1 MGQPIL
7 TTLSTEIAI
16 NLLWNVKYNVQLNLA
31 TVLIKCIMLHL
42 LYFKYLPPYHWYFSY
57 KYCFLCNKFFRI
69 ALCNI
74 FFNSQPYSFV
84 WPNQATQFYHQF
96 LTEVFSFISFSYYYT
111 LTITCYLNQPVLL

>member
-31 TVLIKCIMLHL
+31 NVLIKCIMLHL
-42 LYFKYLPPYHWYFSY
+42 LYFKYLPHTTGISHT
-57 KYCFLCNKFFRI
+57 
-69 ALCNI
+69 NI
-74 FFNSQPYSFV
+74 
-84 WPNQATQFYHQF
+84 
-96 LTEVFSFISFSYYYT
+96 VFSVTNSFHLHSVTFSLLVNHTPLSGLIKQHNFTTNFSQKFSSYYYT